1 VAIVLNCV
9 KRWDKNAMAVKL
21 FKNKLVGAQY
31 MDVGK
36 SIFVNRFKWIVNRLR
51 NSSQITVLGLMLS
64 ILVGCGSDQAWMYES
79 GSAASVPVNKN
90 LAFERYVS
98 ESRDNIEAVINEMH
112 FKGHKSPFIGGYSA
126 REVAAMRGPF
136 QIPSDSR
143 KLCRD
148 QVQGA
153 GKGFL
158 LLHGL
163 TDSPYLLKNMADS
176 LSAAYPCALIRA
188 VLLPGH
194 GTVPGDTLSMKYQD
208 WMAITDYGVRS
219 LQAMDNIEDIY
230 LVGFSTGTALAIKHL
245 KEGSSSAK
253 IKGLVLLSTAVK
265 ASSDFAWLTNYL
277 KVFKSW
283 LNENSERDAVRYSS
297 FSTNAGSQFYQL
309 TNGIIDKK
317 YLVDIPVFM
326 ALSADDATINPSA
339 ARDFYCQYVSSK
351 RKLMF
356 WYKGFDEQK
365 QAQCVGVVEV
375 EKAPLAQSF
384 NGVDYNFANYAHTG
398 ISGSPADEHYG
409 VNGVYR
415 DCKAYE
421 RKEDD
426 SQWNLCIKDSADKVF
441 AEKNVANMTD
451 ILKGGMWR
459 RGTFNKDYEELSQ
472 AVVCF
477 VDKNCEL
484 AKFTR

>member
-1 VAIVLNCV
+1 MQWLLSCL
-9 KRWDKNAMAVKL
+9 KKL
-21 FKNKLVGAQY
+21 AGAQY

-36 SIFVNRFKWIVNRLR
+36 SIIATTLRASVSRLR
-51 NSSQITVLGLMLS
+51 NSSQLICLGLVLS
-64 ILVGCGSDQAWMYES
+64 ILVGCGSDQAWMHES
-79 GSAASVPVNKN
+79 GSAASVPANKN
-90 LAFERYVS
+90 LAFERYAS
-98 ESRDNIEAVINEMH
+98 ESRENIEAVINKIH
-112 FKGHKSPFIGGYSA
+112 FNGNKSPFIGGYSA

-136 QIPSDSR
+136 QIPLDSR

-148 QVQGA
+148 QAQGA

-158 LLHGL
+158 LVHGL

-194 GTVPGDTLSMKYQD
+194 GTVPGDTLSMKHQD

-219 LQAMDNIEDIY
+219 LQAMDNIKDIY

-245 KEGSSSAK
+245 KEGSSSDK
-253 IKGLVLLSTAVK
+253 IKGLVLLSTALK

-277 KVFKSW
+277 KVFKNW
-283 LNENSERDAVRYSS
+283 LNENIERDAVRYSS

-309 TNGIIDKK
+309 TEGMIDEK
-317 YLVDIPVFM
+317 YQVDIPVFM

-365 QAQCVGVVEV
+365 QAQCDGVVEV

-409 VNGVYR
+409 VSGVYR

-421 RKEDD
+421 KKEDV
-426 SQWNLCIKDSADKVF
+426 SQWDLCVKDSADKVF
-441 AEKNVANMTD
+441 AEKNVANMSN

-477 VDKNCEL
+477 VDQSCDL
-484 AKFTR
+484 AQFAK